1 VKSRVVFLA
10 ALLILVTSACGGAS
24 GPDIQVDDPWV
35 RAALVLEMKNQD
47 DKGASSGGEMGSHL
61 GGSNSAAYMTI
72 VNKGRQGDRLIT
84 VNSDIAQAVEIHISE
99 MEDGVMTMHQV
110 EGVDI
115 PTRGRIE
122 LKPGGLHVMLIGLRR
137 DLTAGD
143 QVMLTLGF
151 ENSGEI
157 VVEARV
163 RAP

>member
-1 VKSRVVFLA
+1 
-10 ALLILVTSACGGAS
+10 
-24 GPDIQVDDPWV
+24 
-35 RAALVLEMKNQD
+35 
-47 DKGASSGGEMGSHL
+47 
-61 GGSNSAAYMTI
+61 MTI